1 MAQVSIPPSPAAM
14 SRRAPLSN
22 LPNEVNSNP
31 YSSITAAVAKRQ
43 RSLSTAQRETYGQ
56 QPPQKKQI
64 VEVLRTPVRNSNS
77 DSKVNPSRRQAT
89 RTRTTA
95 TPPAY
100 NNGVGNNNS
109 QQVQRKAVAKVV
121 NDQQNS
127 LESVRAWQRHYRRV
141 FPSYVFYFESLP
153 EDVAAKFQKQIQSLG
168 AKLEKFFSNEVTHV
182 VTSRLIPPETSAT
195 TKPAPGATINP
206 SLLERETKSRRVAIP
221 RQSHEASR
229 DVESRKPGRG
239 ASDILLKAREYGMK
253 IWALEKLQR
262 MMHAMFDTQSN
273 QTTSYGREN
282 DRAAQAPAMNVDLS
296 HVLRNEKIH
305 GPTDRDPNAVPK
317 DLVFFKGPFLYVHDM
332 LAINRP
338 IMVREYQKVK
348 SREQGAWPQF
358 RSVSGGRCPFI
369 EEAVHKKRE
378 EERERHLGK
387 VERAKEKE
395 AAVTMSKAKT
405 SAKVQ
410 QQVEEQPR
418 VKAKRPVLG
427 EFNKNESFLNNSKP
441 SQVNAKAD
449 EDVFQVPSAKRD
461 NSHPSNEMAFTATN
475 PEKGREP
482 TKFGAEPVA
491 SGVQPSNITSAIRSQ
506 MVSSLADQ
514 PGQRAGTSKELYEL
528 KRKVA
533 GNVLIGNVNGKG
545 IAHSQRMLDL
555 AKIAGGKDREPKALN
570 DRKRKLGVEEP
581 VVVLEDKEVEE
592 TRVKPKIKEGIKK
605 ETRPGYC
612 ENCREKFEDF
622 EDHTYSRRHRKFAAD
637 NKNWTELDNLLS
649 QLIRPPRV

>member
-1 MAQVSIPPSPAAM
+1 M

-31 YSSITAAVAKRQ
+31 YSSITAAAAKRQ
-43 RSLSTAQRETYGQ
+43 RSLSTAQRETTYGQ

-64 VEVLRTPVRNSNS
+64 VEVLRTPVRNSNA
-77 DSKVNPSRRQAT
+77 DSKVNPSRRQAV

-95 TPPAY
+95 GTPPAY
-100 NNGVGNNNS
+100 NGVGNNNN
-109 QQVQRKAVAKVV
+109 QQIQRKAVAKPFT
-121 NDQQNS
+121 DQQNS
-127 LESVRAWQRHYRRV
+127 LESVRAWQRHYRRM

-153 EDVAAKFQKQIQSLG
+153 DDVAAKFQKQIQSLG

-182 VTSRLIPPETSAT
+182 VTSRPIPPETT
-195 TKPAPGATINP
+195 TTAKSTPGATINP
-206 SLLERETKSRRVAIP
+206 SLLERETKPRRVAVP
-221 RQSHEASR
+221 RQSHETSR
-229 DVESRKPGRG
+229 DAESRKPGRG

-262 MMHAMFDTQSN
+262 MMHAMFDTQSG
-273 QTTSYGREN
+273 QAASYGREN
-282 DRAAQAPAMNVDLS
+282 DRAAQAPALNVDLS

-317 DLVFFKGPFLYVHDM
+317 DLVFFKGPFLYVHDL

-395 AAVTMSKAKT
+395 TAVSAPKAKAST
-405 SAKVQ
+405 KTQ
-410 QQVEEQPR
+410 QQTEEQPKI
-418 VKAKRPVLG
+418 KAKRPVLG
-427 EFNKNESFLNNSKP
+427 EFNKNESLLNNSK
-441 SQVNAKAD
+441 SNQVNVKTEEKD
-449 EDVFQVPSAKRD
+449 DVFQVPSAKRD
-461 NSHPSNEMAFTATN
+461 NSHPNNEMAFTATN

-545 IAHSQRMLDL
+545 ITHSQRMMDL
-555 AKIAGGKDREPKALN
+555 AKIAGGKDREAKVLN

-581 VVVLEDKEVEE
+581 VMVLEDKEVEE
-592 TRVKPKIKEGIKK
+592 TRVKPKSKEGVKK

-637 NKNWTELDNLLS
+637 NKNWAELDNLLS
-649 QLIRPPRV
+649 QLVRPPRV